1 VCDHRGDPVDHLFA
15 AHTGSADILV
25 LALVV
30 SEPIPVP
37 GTLAGERIDRAVALL
52 TGWTRGD
59 VQALLARD
67 AIVVDGRPVGKSHRL
82 VEGTV
87 IELLDEPAADA
98 APLGEP
104 EVALDVRYADDDVIV
119 VAKPAGLVV
128 HPGAGHAGGTLVN
141 GLLARYDLAAV
152 GDPERPGI
160 VHRLDRE
167 TSGLLVVARTPEAY
181 DALVRALAA
190 HDVERRYDTV
200 VVGEPE
206 ARHGTVD
213 APIGRSVRNPTR
225 MAVRAG
231 GREAR
236 THYEVVTRY
245 EDAAQLSVS
254 LETGRTHQIRVH
266 LAAIGHPVLGDAF
279 YGQPD
284 DRIDRP
290 FLHAAEL
297 AFVHPVS
304 GVEIRCHAPWPEDL
318 ERARRAL
325 GPAR

>member
-1 VCDHRGDPVDHLFA
+1 VGDAPPGGVASPV
-15 AHTGSADILV
+15 
-25 LALVV
+25 VV
-30 SEPIPVP
+30 PE
-37 GTLAGERIDRAVALL
+37 TLAGERVDRALALL
-52 TGWTRGD
+52 TGWSRSEVRELVEREAVT
-59 VQALLARD
+59 
-67 AIVVDGRPVGKSHRL
+67 VDGRVVARSARL
-82 VEGTV
+82 EGGSELAWTGAPPPAVLPQADPTV
-87 IELLDEPAADA
+87 PITVVYE
-98 APLGEP
+98 
-104 EVALDVRYADDDVIV
+104 DDDVV
-119 VAKPAGLVV
+119 VVDKAAGIVV
-128 HPGAGHAGGTLVN
+128 HPGSGNREGTLVN

-167 TSGLLVVARTPEAY
+167 TSGLLVVARTPAAY
-181 DALVRALAA
+181 DGLVGALAA
-190 HDVERRYDTV
+190 HEVERRYDAV
-200 VVGEPE
+200 VAGAPE
-206 ARHGTVD
+206 AAHGTVD

-225 MAVRAG
+225 MAVRTG

-236 THYEVVTRY
+236 THYEVVARY

-266 LAAIGHPVLGDAF
+266 LAAIGHPVLGDVV
-279 YGQPD
+279 YGRAD

-304 GVEIRCHAPWPEDL
+304 GAEIRCHAPWPEDL
-318 ERARRAL
+318 ERAREAL